1 MLYIDPW
8 PLGGV
13 RPAGE
18 CWPIMF
24 ALDAWLCF
32 GQLGGT
38 GPWETFTRPPVWRHT
53 GQSLEE
59 MFWMVCHF
67 QPHPHDFA
75 YESYDVLK
83 SAYVGMHLSWASQVT
98 SGERK
103 GTAGGALLIVFR
115 AVRDLQ
121 YLFRMWNKKTVP
133 WCCIFDHGKK
143 GVKQKNIRIRPCNC
157 SLAFYRCHWPSWG
170 WCNRGVLARHCYE
183 VTTNGREFTSWG
195 TRSLV
200 AARLLHQVVTM
211 YLLRMQSIKFDL
223 SQRTGR

>member
-8 PLGGV
+8 PLGGPGV
-13 RPAGE
+13 RAAGE

-53 GQSLEE
+53 GQPVEG
-59 MFWMVCHF
+59 
-67 QPHPHDFA
+67 
-75 YESYDVLK
+75 DVLN
-83 SAYVGMHLSWASQVT
+83 GLSFSTT
-98 SGERK
+98 SSWFC
-103 GTAGGALLIVFR
+103 IWIHMMFSN
-115 AVRDLQ
+115 LQ
-121 YLFRMWNKKTVP
+121 RLG
-133 WCCIFDHGKK
+133 CIFPEQARWPVASARVPLEVPCWHDVAFLTMGRKVSSRKK
-143 GVKQKNIRIRPCNC
+143 CRIFPCNC

-200 AARLLHQVVTM
+200 VARLLHQVVTM

>member
-1 MLYIDPW
+1 
-8 PLGGV
+8 
-13 RPAGE
+13 
-18 CWPIMF
+18 MF
-24 ALDAWLCF
+24 TLDAWLCF

-53 GQSLEE
+53 GQPLEE
-59 MFWMVCHF
+59 MLWMVCHF
-67 QPHPHDFA
+67 QAHPHDFA
-75 YESYDVLK
+75 YESYDVIK
-83 SAYVGMHLSWASQVT
+83 SAYVGMHLSWAPARWPAASARVPLEVPCW
-98 SGERK
+98 SFSELL
-103 GTAGGALLIVFR
+103 GTCNLCFGCR
-115 AVRDLQ
+115 
-121 YLFRMWNKKTVP
+121 WNKKTVP

-143 GVKQKNIRIRPCNC
+143 GVKQKNIRILPCNC

-200 AARLLHQVVTM
+200 VARLLHQVVTM